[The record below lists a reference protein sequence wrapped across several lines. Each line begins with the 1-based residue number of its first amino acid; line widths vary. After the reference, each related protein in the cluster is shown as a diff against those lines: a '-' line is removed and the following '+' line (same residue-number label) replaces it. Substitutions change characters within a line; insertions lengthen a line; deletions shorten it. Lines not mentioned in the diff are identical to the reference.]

1 MTFIIGVFMLIVGL
15 TGGIASGKSSAGR
28 IMAKL
33 GAKIV
38 DADLLARVVVE
49 PGRPAFAAIVE
60 RFGERVLAD
69 DGTLDREKLRD
80 IVFKD
85 KRALKDLNKITH
97 PEVFK
102 EILREIENYKKSD
115 SKELL
120 VLDIPLLYEAGADAI
135 VDVVAV
141 VYVDRE
147 TQIERLI
154 ERDKFS
160 RSDAENRIDKQM
172 DLEEKKRRAD
182 FVIDNCGDFGDLE
195 SEVNFVFGEL
205 MKRSNDNSR

>member
-1 MTFIIGVFMLIVGL
+1 MLIVGL
-15 TGGIASGKSSAGR
+15 TGGMASGKSSAGR

-33 GAKIV
+33 GAKVV
-38 DADLLARVVVE
+38 DADILARVVVE
-49 PGRPAFAAIVE
+49 PGRPALAAIVE
-60 RFGERVLAD
+60 RFGEGVIAQ

-80 IVFKD
+80 IVFND
-85 KRALKDLNKITH
+85 KSALNDLNKITH

-102 EILREIENYKKSD
+102 EILREIEDYKNSD
-115 SKELL
+115 SNQLL
-120 VLDIPLLYEAGADAI
+120 VMDIPLLYEAGANAI

-154 ERDKFS
+154 ERDNFS

-172 DLEEKKRRAD
+172 DLEEKKKRAD
-182 FVIDNCGDFGDLE
+182 FVIDNCGDFSNLE

-205 MKRSNDNSR
+205 MKRSNDNIK

>member
-1 MTFIIGVFMLIVGL
+1 
-15 TGGIASGKSSAGR
+15 
-28 IMAKL
+28 
-33 GAKIV
+33 
-38 DADLLARVVVE
+38 VE

-60 RFGERVLAD
+60 RFGEVVIAD

-80 IVFKD
+80 IVFND
-85 KRALKDLNKITH
+85 KNALKDLNMITH

-102 EILREIENYKKSD
+102 EIQREIENYKNFD

-154 ERDKFS
+154 KRDKFS

-205 MKRSNDNSR
+205 MKRSNDNS

>member
-1 MTFIIGVFMLIVGL
+1 MLIVGL
-15 TGGIASGKSSAGR
+15 TGGIASGKSSAGK

-38 DADLLARVVVE
+38 DADILARVIVE
-49 PGRPAFAAIVE
+49 PGRPALVAIVE
-60 RFGERVLAD
+60 RFGERVIAY

-80 IVFKD
+80 IVFND
-85 KRALKDLNKITH
+85 KNALKNLKMITH

-102 EILREIENYKKSD
+102 EIQREIKNYRNSD

-120 VLDIPLLYEAGADAI
+120 VLDIPLLYESGVVAV
-135 VDVVAV
+135 VDVVVV

-147 TQIERLI
+147 TQIERLV
-154 ERDKFS
+154 ERDNFS

-182 FVIDNCGDFGDLE
+182 FVIDNCGDFSDLE
-195 SEVNFVFGEL
+195 ADVNFVFGEL
-205 MKRSNDNSR
+205 MKRSNDNIK

>member
-1 MTFIIGVFMLIVGL
+1 MLIVGL
-15 TGGIASGKSSAGR
+15 TGGIASGKSSAGK
-28 IMAKL
+28 ILAKL

-60 RFGERVLAD
+60 RFGEVVIAD

-80 IVFKD
+80 IVFND
-85 KRALKDLNKITH
+85 KNALKDLNMITH

-102 EILREIENYKKSD
+102 EIQREIENYKNFD

-154 ERDKFS
+154 KRDKFS

-205 MKRSNDNSR
+205 MKRSNDNS

>member
-1 MTFIIGVFMLIVGL
+1 MLIVGL

-49 PGRPAFAAIVE
+49 PGRPAFVAIVE
-60 RFGERVLAD
+60 RFGGEVIAE

-80 IVFKD
+80 IVFND
-85 KRALKDLNKITH
+85 KKALKDLNMITH

-102 EILREIENYKKSD
+102 EILREIEDYKNSN
-115 SKELL
+115 SKDLL

-154 ERDKFS
+154 KRDKFS

-172 DLEEKKRRAD
+172 DLEEKKKRAE

-195 SEVNFVFGEL
+195 TEVNSVFGEL
-205 MKRSNDNSR
+205 MKRSNDNSK

>member
-1 MTFIIGVFMLIVGL
+1 MLIVGL

>member
-1 MTFIIGVFMLIVGL
+1 MLIVGL
-15 TGGIASGKSSAGR
+15 TGGIASGKSSVGK

-60 RFGERVLAD
+60 RFGEVVIAS
-69 DGTLDREKLRD
+69 DGILDREKLRD
-80 IVFKD
+80 IVFND
-85 KRALKDLNKITH
+85 KSALNDLNNITH

-102 EILREIENYKKSD
+102 EILREIENYRNSD
-115 SKELL
+115 SNELL
-120 VLDIPLLYEAGADAI
+120 VLDIPLLYEAGAVAI
-135 VDVVAV
+135 VDAVVV

-182 FVIDNCGDFGDLE
+182 FVIDNCGSFDDLE
-195 SEVNFVFGEL
+195 SEVNSIFGEL
-205 MKRSNDNSR
+205 MKRSNDNSK